1 MPSIITPSRQNSQQA
16 NLPSS
21 SYSTPGRLSRA
32 LSPPA
37 SISSYSTPTI
47 TPLGAQQKLNVVNR
61 VAIEG
66 KAKQNEDSVF
76 IRMYLKMSLPLDS
89 VSPGS
94 TVQLFP
100 EENVKILSSQV
111 HPLDSNFVPYNF
123 DSTVSPLLHRAARA
137 LKLPERSK
145 QTFQSTFNLASA
157 ESSTV
162 VDATFTGH
170 ILVSNYYISYV
181 LPKHFPLEAGSAVS
195 RRRSPISERNQVHF
209 MAAID
214 MVVPY
219 VSRPPRAP
227 YLLSI
232 PTPRCLQNYINLRI
246 FPPST
251 PNISSSFASLSSTDN
266 DESGSWDLASEPH
279 VTRNTT
285 SRSRSNSYNN
295 NFADDESSD
304 SSTVG
309 FSYGCGISGT
319 FPSAERIRVRWA
331 KPLRSFD
338 TVDSSDGRR
347 RVGVKDV
354 KGEMTCVIRGQ
365 AGNGVLMEVS
375 YKGTCKGVWFPG
387 VATMLG
393 MDVGLIAKNSGV
405 TWAEGFPNEWQVNG
419 GTGYTGF
426 DVGSNQK
433 LSRHD
438 SLESNAGNPD
448 INILPSTPNGEI
460 KFPRASGLAS
470 GQDSTSSTSSST
482 SSLLRAPLPTQNVA
496 EYSFE
501 GSPTASGILSS
512 NGTESLSSLP
522 ASVSNLTSQ
531 SQSRIDRGPEHPV
544 TLHLNMNELLPA
556 SRNNFIFSISGT
568 VVVTPRPPHPRLNG
582 NSTVHSGSEG
592 EGDSDDSRSVILP
605 KFTVH
610 AADSESFSFIVKNDS
625 PDGEIVEVYNDSM
638 SSSLIKGRPTQLN
651 KGAISKSSSDNG
663 LRIALKRIPFPV
675 AANGTPVNKQRTDET
690 TLRPLAR
697 PLTPSGSIGSRS
709 SSPINGQINNR
720 VPRTSLS
727 SLGKLPSGT
736 TVIARPVRDG
746 PLMIPWVNATVTPL
760 LPSTSDGLP
769 ESYAVRL
776 SLPAPADMVSEWLEF
791 GLAKPG
797 ISAGSKDADRRPPR
811 IDLVNV
817 SVEGVPVRFDTTAA
831 TAPTASQE
839 LDVGDL
845 GGVKFGEMSSKEW
858 ISWIRVRVGG
868 AGGSMVVVDYV
879 VRTEDDTKGKAGS
892 KGKKKARD
900 EVPMNIYLP
909 SFSLPVGRL
918 EVVVEDAPGLELS
931 SMRTNLHHSS
941 SPTTKRRLLH
951 YSTEEFFYPH
961 LSFFVRL
968 KPSKGSSPFS
978 AYLFLLYTIVV
989 LVGLVFVFQIRWQ
1002 LYSLGKSLE
1011 GYPLIVESGWNE
1023 IPQTVTVTTTL
1034 FSYEDMKSSSKGPDS
1049 IVSETKPAFSMPTA
1063 ISEILPSNAV
1073 SATSTLSLAPPN
1085 IPARSKGSS
1094 STSSQSS
1101 SPHPSSIT
1109 SSKETYALITMQSL
1123 WEFQWQDLKPVVE
1136 STAQSLKRTLGPV
1149 WKILELVWWGPD

>member
-1 MPSIITPSRQNSQQA
+1 MPSIITPSRQNSQQV

-32 LSPPA
+32 LSPPV

-279 VTRNTT
+279 VTRSTS

-331 KPLRSFD
+331 KPIRSFD
-338 TVDSSDGRR
+338 TIDSSDGRR

-448 INILPSTPNGEI
+448 INILPSTPNG
-460 KFPRASGLAS
+460 LAS
-470 GQDSTSSTSSST
+470 RHDSTSSTSSST
-482 SSLLRAPLPTQNVA
+482 SSLLRAPLPTQNVPD
-496 EYSFE
+496 YSFE

-592 EGDSDDSRSVILP
+592 EGDSDDSRSVTLP

-638 SSSLIKGRPTQLN
+638 SSSSIKGRPTQLN
-651 KGAISKSSSDNG
+651 KGSISKSSSDSG
-663 LRIALKRIPFPV
+663 LRIALKRIPFAA

-690 TLRPLAR
+690 TLRPL
-697 PLTPSGSIGSRS
+697 TPSGSIGSRS
-709 SSPINGQINNR
+709 SSPINGQNNR
-720 VPRTSLS
+720 VPRTSLT

-760 LPSTSDGLP
+760 LPSTSEGLP
-769 ESYAVRL
+769 EFYAVRL

-839 LDVGDL
+839 LDVVDL

-879 VRTEDDTKGKAGS
+879 VRTEDDTKGKAGG

-961 LSFFVRL
+961 LSFF
-968 KPSKGSSPFS
+968 
-978 AYLFLLYTIVV
+978 
-989 LVGLVFVFQIRWQ
+989 GL
-1002 LYSLGKSLE
+1002 
-1011 GYPLIVESGWNE
+1011 PLIVESGWNG

-1034 FSYEDMKSSSKGPDS
+1034 YSYEDMKSSSKGPTS

-1063 ISEILPSNAV
+1063 ISGILPLNTV
-1073 SATSTLSLAPPN
+1073 SATSPLSLEPSN

-1094 STSSQSS
+1094 STFSQSS
-1101 SPHPSSIT
+1101 SSHPSSIT

-1123 WEFQWQDLKPVVE
+1123 WEFQWQDLKPLVE

>member
-1 MPSIITPSRQNSQQA
+1 M

-37 SISSYSTPTI
+37 SVSSYSTPTI
-47 TPLGAQQKLNVVNR
+47 TPLGTQQKLNVVNR

-181 LPKHFPLEAGSAVS
+181 LPKHFPLEAGSAFS

-279 VTRNTT
+279 VTRSTS

-309 FSYGCGISGT
+309 FPYGCGISGT

-331 KPLRSFD
+331 KPIRSFD
-338 TVDSSDGRR
+338 TIDSSDGRR

-354 KGEMTCVIRGQ
+354 KGEMTCIIRGQ
-365 AGNGVLMEVS
+365 ADDGVLMEVS

-405 TWAEGFPNEWQVNG
+405 TWAEGSPNEWQVNG

-438 SLESNAGNPD
+438 SFESNAGNPN

-470 GQDSTSSTSSST
+470 RQDSTSSTSTSSST
-482 SSLLRAPLPTQNVA
+482 SSLLPD
-496 EYSFE
+496 YSFE

-512 NGTESLSSLP
+512 HGTESLSSLP
-522 ASVSNLTSQ
+522 ASSQ
-531 SQSRIDRGPEHPV
+531 SF

-568 VVVTPRPPHPRLNG
+568 IVVTPRPPHPRLNG
-582 NSTVHSGSEG
+582 NSAVHSGSEG
-592 EGDSDDSRSVILP
+592 EGDSDESRTVTLP

-610 AADSESFSFIVKNDS
+610 AADSESISFIVKNDS

-638 SSSLIKGRPTQLN
+638 SSSSVKGRPTQLN
-651 KGAISKSSSDNG
+651 KGAISKSSSDSG

-690 TLRPLAR
+690 SLRAPAR

-709 SSPINGQINNR
+709 SSPINGLINNR
-720 VPRTSLS
+720 VPRTSLT

-736 TVIARPVRDG
+736 TVTARPVRDG
-746 PLMIPWVNATVTPL
+746 PLMIPWVDATVTPL
-760 LPSTSDGLP
+760 LPSTSEGLP

-776 SLPAPADMVSEWLEF
+776 SLPAPADMISEWLEF

-817 SVEGVPVRFDTTAA
+817 SVAGVPVRFDTTAA

-839 LDVGDL
+839 LDLVDL

-868 AGGSMVVVDYV
+868 AGGSIVVVDYV
-879 VRTEDDTKGKAGS
+879 VRTEDDTKGKAGG

-918 EVVVEDAPGLELS
+918 EVVVEDAPGLKLS

-961 LSFFVRL
+961 LSFF
-968 KPSKGSSPFS
+968 
-978 AYLFLLYTIVV
+978 
-989 LVGLVFVFQIRWQ
+989 
-1002 LYSLGKSLE
+1002 

-1034 FSYEDMKSSSKGPDS
+1034 SSYEDMKSSSKGPSS
-1049 IVSETKPAFSMPTA
+1049 IVSETKPAVSMPTA
-1063 ISEILPSNAV
+1063 ISGILPLNTV
-1073 SATSTLSLAPPN
+1073 SPTSTLSLAPPN

-1094 STSSQSS
+1094 SSSSQSS
-1101 SPHPSSIT
+1101 SSHPSSIT

-1123 WEFQWQDLKPVVE
+1123 WEFQWQDLKPLVE
-1136 STAQSLKRTLGPV
+1136 STAQSLKQTLGPV